1 MLPLPSVEVDRV
13 TQMKGLKLAIQ
24 YFRLHQ
30 MLPTKGDRH
39 VKNSVRHLWLNDIFQ
54 HEAKI
59 ILVVDSSG
67 TIIYVSEQAVNV
79 LGLFQVD
86 VIGANYCEV
95 VHSEDQ
101 EDFKKLLDGDAVH
114 CHLIR
119 MKDTLSPNA
128 KHKGNFQ
135 CRVMHI
141 SVLGHCEKK
150 DLSVT
155 VLACEPFDKVPILEI
170 VISASSE
177 FTVNPHTN
185 TIIDVDWK

>member
-1 MLPLPSVEVDRV
+1 
-13 TQMKGLKLAIQ
+13 
-24 YFRLHQ
+24 
-30 MLPTKGDRH
+30 
-39 VKNSVRHLWLNDIFQ
+39 
-54 HEAKI
+54 
-59 ILVVDSSG
+59 VDSSG